1 MKTYIALLR
10 GINVSGQKKIKMD
23 ELRKTLENIGL
34 NDVATYIQ
42 SGNIV
47 FNSEAIKIDELQSKI
62 HQAIL
67 KDFGFEV
74 PTLVVTG
81 DEVTRILNA
90 NPFAD
95 ETEKSRLYF
104 VLLKQ
109 PPKQEMVDGLNEQNF
124 PNEDFHITPTCVYL
138 CCKKGY
144 GNAKLNNNLI
154 ERKLKVGATTRNL
167 KTMQKLVEMTQQG
180 KS

>member
-34 NDVATYIQ
+34 GNVTTYIQ

-47 FNSEAIKIDELQSKI
+47 FNSGLTEIDKLQNIIYEAIW
-62 HQAIL
+62 

-81 DEVTRILNA
+81 EEVGRILNA
-90 NPFAD
+90 NPFFD
-95 ETEKSRLYF
+95 MTEENRLYY

-109 PPKQEMVDGLNEQNF
+109 PPKQELVDQLNEQRF
-124 PNEDFHITPTCVYL
+124 ADEDFHITPACVYL
-138 CCKKGY
+138 CCKNGY

-154 ERKLKVGATTRNL
+154 ERKLKVEATTRNL
-167 KTMQKLVEMTQQG
+167 KTMQKLLEMAQLG
-180 KS
+180 KL